1 MKLLAGGIVVAAF
14 AILSPLA
21 WGQTNYYTGNASGSF
36 QVGTDWSLGVPPDGE
51 TAFILT
57 GATFKPNATTFTPGP
72 TAFTISQNDT
82 TDTLNQLQVFGQE
95 AAPSGTG
102 GAGDG
107 TVTIVQGT
115 GDTIKI
121 TGNTPSLTNSD
132 FIVANGAT
140 LNVNGGSIT
149 QTNGVISVGDADQ
162 GFSIGYPNPNT
173 IPDTGTGTLNL
184 NSVTLN
190 YDQMTDHSFFNGNGD
205 DQTMQVGVDGS
216 VGKVTENGTSVVIT
230 GADLRIGNGGS
241 GTFTLNDTSTLD
253 IGTPPSQS
261 ASAPKLEIYMVYIGA
276 TQTDTG
282 GADAS
287 GNGTLNLNG
296 SSVFNIGPNADVQV
310 GTAAPPVGSPA
321 FTAPTAANGSSGT
334 INQNDSSVVNISDPT
349 ATGSN
354 PTLEL
359 GAYTGGRGTYNLNS
373 GTINLSDGGT
383 IVVGSEDG
391 GTGIFNEGTK
401 KTSGSIIGAAGDTS
415 VVLDIGN
422 NPNGDNAGTGTFN
435 LNAGVVSLDGTFAV
449 GGGAGT
455 DGSGT
460 FNQYNGQVTLGT
472 GSTATIG
479 GNTGTTT
486 GVYNSYGGT
495 ATFENGLRV
504 NATGTVNEDG
514 GNVNVSGAALS
525 FGTGAVYNLNGGTL
539 SVGNGFG
546 GSTNATLNF
555 GGGTLTNSSTTA
567 ATLTDAFTNTGTVTG
582 EGGLNAQGGNIV
594 ITQHLKGAG
603 GFMIEGSL
611 HTVTLTA
618 PTAANAPN
626 FIYSGPTIING
637 GNLHINN
644 NIDPVDVF
652 PSSISG
658 TTGTLTINAPG
669 ANTLQLTGTT
679 DFTGSTTLGTS
690 GNSKVQVFNSGTLGS
705 ISGAGQLETSETT
718 GPSVFNLVGTNTYT
732 GTTTI
737 DANTTLLANS
747 LDSNSVVAPGT
758 IGSNS
763 PVQAPIAPFVIGG
776 LVGGTATGSLTQ
788 SATSGMLI
796 RVQGT
801 SAFDSFSVGAP
812 STADG
817 TVTVTGY
824 SALGGTSYAII
835 NSNAANITE
844 EGQTSNSTALL
855 RTSVTTTQYYTNGTP
870 NTLPPPSTVGPTT
883 TPHVYLNVDQLPI
896 STYAY
901 TPNEISIANSLDS
914 GLVNPQ
920 PGLAIYTALDSLTAA
935 QVPQALDALIPVNYL
950 YMRDIAFENSTFLAN
965 KLDNS
970 LANLRSGYSGLDTS
984 GLSMV
989 NPGMG
994 SSLGR
999 SLNSMLAFNN
1009 EGPAPNGVD
1018 YYPSDGTSPV
1028 SPAME
1033 PTLPGVPEGTPTAP
1047 GSISDTPVTGMTPT
1061 ASPPPPSTI
1070 FDGVGQGFNEFI
1082 SGDVILA
1089 DLNENASNSPTPK
1102 ATYTAAD
1109 ATGGVSFRVTSNL
1122 AVGALFDYNH
1132 TDASVDSVNS
1142 HIRVDTYSPGV
1153 FATFFEKG
1161 FYANGLFA
1169 FGYNNYSNDR
1179 NIDFGGV
1186 GTTAISR
1193 PSGEQYVFNLDG
1205 GYDFHP
1211 DPHWVLGPTIGAEY
1225 THLDVD
1231 GFDESGAGTF
1241 DENIGAQSAD
1251 SLRGRIGGHV
1261 IYQIQAGNFLFQPN
1275 FTLAF
1280 QREFLDDSFGLTG
1293 TPNIPGASAF
1303 TISGTNPGRNSALI
1317 GAGVTATIDNQF
1329 NFFLNYLAEVGG
1341 DDYFVQSAEGGFKAT
1356 F

>member
-1 MKLLAGGIVVAAF
+1 MLRVAA
-14 AILSPLA
+14 S
-21 WGQTNYYTGNASGSF
+21 
-36 QVGTDWSLGVPPDGE
+36 
-51 TAFILT
+51 
-57 GATFKPNATTFTPGP
+57 
-72 TAFTISQNDT
+72 
-82 TDTLNQLQVFGQE
+82 
-95 AAPSGTG
+95 
-102 GAGDG
+102 
-107 TVTIVQGT
+107 
-115 GDTIKI
+115 
-121 TGNTPSLTNSD
+121 
-132 FIVANGAT
+132 GAT
-140 LNVNGGSIT
+140 LRL
-149 QTNGVISVGDADQ
+149 A
-162 GFSIGYPNPNT
+162 
-173 IPDTGTGTLNL
+173 
-184 NSVTLN
+184 
-190 YDQMTDHSFFNGNGD
+190 
-205 DQTMQVGVDGS
+205 
-216 VGKVTENGTSVVIT
+216 
-230 GADLRIGNGGS
+230 
-241 GTFTLNDTSTLD
+241 
-253 IGTPPSQS
+253 
-261 ASAPKLEIYMVYIGA
+261 
-276 TQTDTG
+276 
-282 GADAS
+282 
-287 GNGTLNLNG
+287 
-296 SSVFNIGPNADVQV
+296 
-310 GTAAPPVGSPA
+310 AAPV
-321 FTAPTAANGSSGT
+321 F
-334 INQNDSSVVNISDPT
+334 
-349 ATGSN
+349 
-354 PTLEL
+354 
-359 GAYTGGRGTYNLNS
+359 
-373 GTINLSDGGT
+373 
-383 IVVGSEDG
+383 
-391 GTGIFNEGTK
+391 
-401 KTSGSIIGAAGDTS
+401 
-415 VVLDIGN
+415 
-422 NPNGDNAGTGTFN
+422 
-435 LNAGVVSLDGTFAV
+435 
-449 GGGAGT
+449 
-455 DGSGT
+455 
-460 FNQYNGQVTLGT
+460 
-472 GSTATIG
+472 
-479 GNTGTTT
+479 TGTTT
-486 GVYNSYGGT
+486 I
-495 ATFENGLRV
+495 
-504 NATGTVNEDG
+504 
-514 GNVNVSGAALS
+514 VS
-525 FGTGAVYNLNGGTL
+525 GGTL
-539 SVGNGFG
+539 QLENPS
-546 GSTNATLNF
+546 ATL
-555 GGGTLTNSSTTA
+555 A
-567 ATLTDAFTNTGTVTG
+567 Y
-582 EGGLNAQGGNIV
+582 NA
-594 ITQHLKGAG
+594 
-603 GFMIEGSL
+603 
-611 HTVTLTA
+611 
-618 PTAANAPN
+618 
-626 FIYSGPTIING
+626 
-637 GNLHINN
+637 
-644 NIDPVDVF
+644 
-652 PSSISG
+652 
-658 TTGTLTINAPG
+658 
-669 ANTLQLTGTT
+669 
-679 DFTGSTTLGTS
+679 
-690 GNSKVQVFNSGTLGS
+690 TLGS
-705 ISGAGQLETSETT
+705 IAPST
-718 GPSVFNLVGTNTYT
+718 GSLIVGDNTAMNPVTLNLVGTNSYT

-737 DANTTLLANS
+737 NENSTLLANS
-747 LDSNSVVAPGT
+747 LDSTSVVAPGT

-776 LVGGTATGSLTQ
+776 PVGGTPTGNLTQ

-796 RVQGT
+796 RVQGN
-801 SAFDSFSVGAP
+801 SAFDSFHVAGA
-812 STADG
+812 STGATTTEG

-824 SALGGTSYAII
+824 SSLGTTAYPIVIADGAGAVATGIS
-835 NSNAANITE
+835 E
-844 EGQTSNSTALL
+844 LGQTSNSTALL
-855 RTSVTTTQYYTNGTP
+855 LTNVTTQAGTHTGTTQRV
-870 NTLPPPSTVGPTT
+870 L
-883 TPHVYLNVDQLPI
+883 LNVTQLPI
-896 STYAY
+896 TTYAN
-901 TPNEISIANSLDS
+901 TPNEMAIANSLDS
-914 GLVNPQ
+914 ALVNPP
-920 PGLAIYTALDSLTAA
+920 PGIALFTAIDSLTAA
-935 QVPQALDALIPVNYL
+935 QIPQALDALIPVNYL